1 MKVNIY
7 LSPPPYPINS
17 GADFHIGVEK
27 GALYALSEGI
37 TLNVAIGDFD
47 SISEGEIKTLEDA
60 SVEIIRHSAIKD
72 QTDAEL
78 ALAHALSL
86 NPTEV
91 YIHTSSGPRI
101 DHLYANLRTLVPGK
115 TFLVGHTFKAYVLTK
130 GTHVLNPIFKYISF
144 FAFQPVKDLTLD
156 GFKYTGAFSEL
167 NLSQVQGIS
176 NEGSGT
182 ITFLEGEILVI
193 ESKD

>member
-7 LSPPPYPINS
+7 LSPPPYPIIS

-27 GALYALSEGI
+27 GALFALSEGI

-47 SISEGEIKTLEDA
+47 SISESEVKTLEAAAVD
-60 SVEIIRHSAIKD
+60 IIRHSAIKD
-72 QTDAEL
+72 QTDAQL

-86 NPTEV
+86 NPTHV
-91 YIHTSSGPRI
+91 FIHTSSGSRI
-101 DHLYANLRTLVPGK
+101 DHLVANLRTLVPGK
-115 TFLVGHTFKAYVLTK
+115 TFLVGPTFKAYVLSQ
-130 GTHVLNPIFKYISF
+130 GTHAIHPTFKYISF
-144 FAFQPVKDLTLD
+144 FAFQPVKDLTLK
-156 GFKYTGAFSEL
+156 GFKYTGSFSEL
-167 NLSQVQGIS
+167 SLNHVQGIS